1 MSKVAYFECPTG
13 IAGDMCLAAL
23 IDAGVPVDYLLDKLQ
38 LLGISGEYRFTTST
52 VKHHGQAA
60 IHVDVEL
67 LAEQHN
73 HDHPHEH
80 DHGHQHDHSGHGSH
94 DHQHDHGHQQD
105 HLGHGSH
112 EHPHPLRLAQGNAQ
126 PLSQGG
132 RGEPDHEDQHHSAVI
147 DKEQHYHSPQRNLPV
162 ISELIDRANLPPR
175 VTQWSKEVFRQLAIA
190 EGLVHGIAPEL
201 VHFHEVGAVDAIV
214 DIVGTC
220 LGLDYLGIEEIYCSP
235 LPTGGGTVK
244 AAHGV
249 MPVPVPAVLQLWQA
263 RSVPVYHN
271 GIDLELVTPTGAA
284 LVVALAKQFGTAPA
298 MQLQKIGLG
307 AGTKHMILPNILRLW
322 IGETADNQALEE
334 IWVLETQIDDV
345 NPQVIGYLFDRLL
358 DAGAVDVFT
367 QPVGMKKSRPGIL
380 VTAICH
386 LAQINIC
393 ETILFKETSTL
404 GIRRS
409 QQQRSIL
416 PRSIQTVDTMYG
428 QVRVKMAT
436 SNLPGNNEI
445 WNIQPEFADCAQLAQ
460 QHQVP
465 WQYVHDAAKIAAN
478 QAQST

>member
-38 LLGISGEYRFTTST
+38 LLGISDEYRFTTST

-60 IHVDVEL
+60 IHVNVEL
-67 LAEQHN
+67 LAEQH
-73 HDHPHEH
+73 DHPHEH
-80 DHGHQHDHSGHGSH
+80 EHQHNHSGHRNHDHQHDPGHQHDHSAHRNH
-94 DHQHDHGHQQD
+94 DHRQDPGH
-105 HLGHGSH
+105 
-112 EHPHPLRLAQGNAQ
+112 
-126 PLSQGG
+126 
-132 RGEPDHEDQHHSAVI
+132 QHHSAVI

-162 ISELIDRANLPPR
+162 ISELIDRANLPTR

-284 LVVALAKQFGTAPA
+284 LVVALAKQFGAAPA

-307 AGTKHMILPNILRLW
+307 AGTKQMALPNILRLW

-334 IWVLETQIDDV
+334 IWLLETQIDDV
-345 NPQVIGYLFDRLL
+345 NPQAIGYLFDRLL
-358 DAGAVDVFT
+358 TAGAVDVFT

-393 ETILFKETSTL
+393 ETILFKETPTL

-409 QQQRSIL
+409 KQQRSIL
-416 PRSIQTVDTMYG
+416 PRSIQTVDTTYG
-428 QVRVKMAT
+428 QVRVKVAT
-436 SNLPGNNEI
+436 SNLPGNNEV

-465 WQYVHDAAKIAAN
+465 WQSVHDAAKIAAN